1 MNTKPKHDPFFSR
14 SLEIPEIAHDFFKYH
29 LSLDLSQQLDLSNMA
44 RLDRTNTDFNLKQ
57 RERDIVYKTKLNKI
71 NTAFL
76 CVEHQSYFQ
85 RNMPLRLIK
94 YYLDTVETYLN
105 AGNIKWP
112 LVISIVFYHG
122 QTAPYPHSGE
132 VTAYYEDPILG
143 SQQLTF
149 RFYIIDITQI
159 SDEVILTHELCAP
172 VELLLKHGRDAK
184 FELPI
189 EAYRKVFHDC
199 IAVVGGHYIYS
210 MLEYAKNLGDLEIGE
225 KIYKFIE
232 QIFTDKQDLIMT
244 YGQKLEKMG
253 EQRGMVI
260 GMQEEKLALAKVMLQ
275 DSEPIEKI
283 MQWTGLSRQ
292 TIENIEQDLEL
303 AY

>member
-1 MNTKPKHDPFFSR
+1 
-14 SLEIPEIAHDFFKYH
+14 
-29 LSLDLSQQLDLSNMA
+29 
-44 RLDRTNTDFNLKQ
+44 
-57 RERDIVYKTKLNKI
+57 
-71 NTAFL
+71 
-76 CVEHQSYFQ
+76 
-85 RNMPLRLIK
+85 
-94 YYLDTVETYLN
+94 
-105 AGNIKWP
+105 
-112 LVISIVFYHG
+112 
-122 QTAPYPHSGE
+122 
-132 VTAYYEDPILG
+132 
-143 SQQLTF
+143 
-149 RFYIIDITQI
+149 
-159 SDEVILTHELCAP
+159 

-199 IAVVGGHYIYS
+199 IAVVGDHYIYS

-283 MQWTGLSRQ
+283 MRWTGLSRQ